1 MPINFHTN
9 YIEISKS
16 AYKHNIEF
24 LKNFLNKDVKLSSVV
39 KGNAYGH
46 SINLFIPLAEEN
58 EVSHF
63 SVFSADEAY
72 EVQKASKNNSEI
84 MIMGSVENEQLE
96 WAIENEISC
105 YIFDLQRLRQ
115 AVYFAKKTGKK
126 AKIHIEVETGMHRT
140 GFDVNEWQ
148 EVAEILKANND
159 KLTFK
164 GLCTHFAGAE
174 EIANYYRIKQQQ
186 QNFRRAKRYFKDFGV
201 EPELIHTACSAATL
215 RYPQTQGDMV
225 RLGIVQYG
233 FFPTKEV
240 LIHFLEKSKLKEDP
254 LKRLLSWKTKVMD
267 VKNVKTGDF
276 VGYGTSFMAGND
288 MKIATIPVGYSHGF
302 SRSLSNQGRVLING
316 QRVPVIGVVN
326 MNMMTVDVTH
336 LESIEKG
343 DEVVLIGKQ
352 GEIEI
357 GVSSFSEFS
366 NQINYE
372 MLTRLPVSIPR
383 IMVE

>member
-1 MPINFHTN
+1 MSIALHTSH
-9 YIEISKS
+9 IEISKA
-16 AYKHNIEF
+16 AYKHNIDF
-24 LKNFLNKDVKLSSVV
+24 LKSFLNEGVKISSVV

-46 SINLFIPLAEEN
+46 SIDLFVPLAEEN
-58 EVSHF
+58 GVDHF

-72 EVQKASKNNSEI
+72 EVQKASKSNSDI

-96 WAIENEISC
+96 WAIEQDISC
-105 YIFDLQRLRQ
+105 YIFDLHRLRQ
-115 AVYFAKKTGKK
+115 AVAFAEKTGKK

-148 EVAEILKANND
+148 EVAEILKANSNI
-159 KLTFK
+159 LTFM

-186 QNFRRAKRYFKDFGV
+186 QNFRRAKRYFKDFGL
-201 EPELIHTACSAATL
+201 EPQLIHTACSAATL
-215 RYPQTQGDMV
+215 RYPQSQGDMV

-240 LIHFLEKSKLKEDP
+240 LIHFLEKSKSKEDP
-254 LKRLLSWKTKVMD
+254 LKRLLSWKSKVMD
-267 VKNVKTGDF
+267 VKNIKTGDF

-288 MKIATIPVGYSHGF
+288 MKIATIPVGYSQGF

-316 QRVPVIGVVN
+316 HRVPVIGVVN

-336 LESIEKG
+336 LDTVEKG
-343 DEVVLIGKQ
+343 DQVVLIGKQ
-352 GEIEI
+352 GDFEI

-372 MLTRLPVSIPR
+372 MLTRLPAEMPR
-383 IMVE
+383 FLVD

>member
-1 MPINFHTN
+1 MPINFHTCH
-9 YIEISKS
+9 IEISKT
-16 AYKHNIEF
+16 AYKHNLEF
-24 LKNFLNKDVKLSSVV
+24 LKKNLNEGVKISSVV

-46 SINLFIPLAEEN
+46 SIELFVPLAEEMGIN
-58 EVSHF
+58 HF

-72 EVQKASKNNSEI
+72 AVKQSSKRNSEI
-84 MIMGSVENEQLE
+84 MIMGHVENEQLE
-96 WAIENEISC
+96 WAIENDISF
-105 YIFDLQRLRQ
+105 YVFDLPRLYQ
-115 AVYFAKKTGKK
+115 AIDFSKKTNKK
-126 AKIHIEVETGMHRT
+126 ARIHIEAETGMHRT

-148 EVAEILKANND
+148 EVAETLKANLD
-159 KLTFK
+159 YIVFE
-164 GLCTHFAGAE
+164 GLCTHYAGAE

-186 QNFRRAKRYFKDFGV
+186 QNFRRVKRYFKKFGL
-201 EPELIHTACSAATL
+201 EPKMLHTACSAATL

-240 LIHFLEKSKLKEDP
+240 LIHFLEKTKLKEDP
-254 LKRLLSWKTKVMD
+254 TKRLLSWKSKVMGI
-267 VKNVKTGDF
+267 KHVKTGDF
-276 VGYGTSFMAGND
+276 IGYGTSFMAGTD

-336 LESIEKG
+336 LEHIEKE

-352 GEIEI
+352 GELEI
-357 GVSSFSEFS
+357 GVSSFSEYS

-372 MLTRLPVSIPR
+372 MLTRLREDIPR
-383 IMVE
+383 ILVD

>member
-1 MPINFHTN
+1 MPLDLHTSH
-9 YIEISKS
+9 IEISKA
-16 AYKHNIEF
+16 AYKHNIDF
-24 LKNFLNKDVKLSSVV
+24 LRSTLTEGVKISSVV

-46 SINLFIPLAEEN
+46 SIDLFVPLAEEN
-58 EVSHF
+58 GINHF

-72 EVQKASKNNSEI
+72 AVQKASKKNCDI

-96 WAIENEISC
+96 WAIEHEISC

-115 AVYFAKKTGKK
+115 AVSFAKKTEKK

-140 GFDVNEWQ
+140 GFDINEWR
-148 EVAEILKANND
+148 EVAEILKVHND
-159 KLTFK
+159 VLIFK

-186 QNFRRAKRYFKDFGV
+186 QNFRRAKRYFKDFGIK
-201 EPELIHTACSAATL
+201 PELIHTACSAATL
-215 RYPQTQGDMV
+215 RYPQTHGDMV

-233 FFPTKEV
+233 FFPNKEV

-254 LKRLLSWKTKVMD
+254 LKRLLSWKSSVMD
-267 VKNVKTGDF
+267 LKQVKTGDF
-276 VGYGTSFMAGND
+276 VGYGTSFMAGQE
-288 MKIATIPVGYSHGF
+288 MKIATIPVGYSDGF

-326 MNMMTVDVTH
+326 MNMITVDVTH
-336 LESIEKG
+336 LDNIEKG

-352 GEIEI
+352 GDLEI

-372 MLTRLPVSIPR
+372 MLTRLPAEIPR
-383 IMVE
+383 MVVH

>member
-1 MPINFHTN
+1 MSIDFHSCK
-9 YIEISKS
+9 IEISK
-16 AYKHNIEF
+16 AAFKHNIEF
-24 LKNFLNKDVKLSSVV
+24 LRNTLNDGVKISSVV

-46 SINLFIPLAEEN
+46 SINLFVPLAEEN
-58 EVSHF
+58 GIDHF

-72 EVQKASKNNSEI
+72 KVQKASTQNSQI

-96 WAIENEISC
+96 WAIEHDISC
-105 YIFDLQRLRQ
+105 YVFDLQRLKQ
-115 AVYFAKKTGKK
+115 AVSFAKKTNKK

-148 EVAEILKANND
+148 GVAEIIKANHNI
-159 KLTFK
+159 LIFE
-164 GLCTHFAGAE
+164 GLCTHYAGAE

-186 QNFRRAKRYFKDFGV
+186 QNFRRAKRYFKDFGL
-201 EPELIHTACSAATL
+201 EPQLIHTACSAATL
-215 RYPQTQGDMV
+215 RYPQTQDDMV

-240 LIHFLEKSKLKEDP
+240 LIHFLEKTKMKEDP
-254 LKRLLSWKTKVMD
+254 LRRLLSWKSKVMD
-267 VKNVKTGDF
+267 VKQVKIGDF
-276 VGYGTSFMAGND
+276 IGYGTSFMAGTD

-326 MNMMTVDVTH
+326 MNMITVDVTH
-336 LESIEKG
+336 LDTVEKG
-343 DEVVLIGKQ
+343 NEVVLIGNQ
-352 GEIEI
+352 GDLEI
-357 GVSSFSEFS
+357 GVSSFSEYS

-372 MLTRLPVSIPR
+372 MLTRLRADIPR
-383 IMVE
+383 ILVD

>member
-1 MPINFHTN
+1 MSIDFYSCH
-9 YIEISKS
+9 IEICKA
-16 AYKHNIEF
+16 AYGHNIEF
-24 LKNFLNKDVKLSSVV
+24 LRNTLNEGVKISSVV

-46 SINLFIPLAEEN
+46 SIDLFVPLAEEN
-58 EVSHF
+58 GIDHF

-72 EVQKASKNNSEI
+72 KVQKASTQNSQI

-96 WAIENEISC
+96 WAIENDISC
-105 YIFDLQRLRQ
+105 YIFDLKRLRQ
-115 AVYFAKKTGKK
+115 AVSFAKKTGKK
-126 AKIHIEVETGMHRT
+126 AKIHIEAETGMHRT

-148 EVAEILKANND
+148 EVAEIMKANSD
-159 KLTFK
+159 VLTFQ

-186 QNFRRAKRYFKDFGV
+186 QNFRRAKRYFKDFGL
-201 EPELIHTACSAATL
+201 EPQLIHTACSAATL
-215 RYPQTQGDMV
+215 RYPQTQADMV

-240 LIHFLEKSKLKEDP
+240 LIHFLEKSKLNQDP
-254 LKRLLSWKTKVMD
+254 LQRLLSWKSKVMD
-267 VKNVKTGDF
+267 IKQVKTGDF
-276 VGYGTSFMAGND
+276 IGYGTSFMAGND

-316 QRVPVIGVVN
+316 QRAPVIGVVN
-326 MNMMTVDVTH
+326 MNMMTVDVSH
-336 LESIEKG
+336 LDSIEKG

-352 GEIEI
+352 GEMEI
-357 GVSSFSEFS
+357 GVSSFSEYS

-372 MLTRLPVSIPR
+372 MLTRLRADIPR
-383 IMVE
+383 ILVD

>member
-1 MPINFHTN
+1 MSINLHTSH
-9 YIEISKS
+9 IEISKA
-16 AYKHNIEF
+16 AYKHNIDF
-24 LKNFLNKDVKLSSVV
+24 LRSFLNESVKISSVV

-46 SINLFIPLAEEN
+46 SIDLFVPLAEEN
-58 EVSHF
+58 DIDHF

-72 EVQKASKNNSEI
+72 NVQKASKQPSDI
-84 MIMGSVENEQLE
+84 MIMGSVEDEQLE
-96 WAIENEISC
+96 WAIEQDISC
-105 YIFDLQRLRQ
+105 YIFDLKRLKQ
-115 AVYFAKKTGKK
+115 AVSFAKKTEKN

-159 KLTFK
+159 VLTFK

-186 QNFRRAKRYFKDFGV
+186 QNFRRAKRYFKDFGL
-201 EPELIHTACSAATL
+201 EPQLIHTACSAATL

-254 LKRLLSWKTKVMD
+254 LKRLLSWKSKVMD

-276 VGYGTSFMAGND
+276 VGYGTSFMAGQA

-326 MNMMTVDVTH
+326 MNMITVDVTH
-336 LESIEKG
+336 LDTIEKG

-352 GEIEI
+352 GEMEI

-372 MLTRLPVSIPR
+372 MLTRLPAAIPR
-383 IMVE
+383 IMVD

>member
-1 MPINFHTN
+1 MPINFHTCQ
-9 YIEISKS
+9 IEISKS
-16 AYKHNIEF
+16 AYKHNLDF
-24 LKNFLNKDVKLSSVV
+24 LRKTLNEGVKISSVV

-46 SINLFIPLAEEN
+46 SIQLFVPLAEEMGIN
-58 EVSHF
+58 HF

-72 EVQKASKNNSEI
+72 AVQKASKMNSQI
-84 MIMGSVENEQLE
+84 MIMGYVENEQLE
-96 WAIENEISC
+96 WAIENDISF
-105 YIFDLQRLRQ
+105 YVFDLSRLLQ
-115 AVYFAKKTGKK
+115 AVSYAKKSRKK
-126 AKIHIEVETGMHRT
+126 ARIHIEAETGMHRT

-148 EVAEILKANND
+148 EVAETVKANSEH
-159 KLTFK
+159 LIFE
-164 GLCTHFAGAE
+164 GLCTHYAGAE

-186 QNFRRAKRYFKDFGV
+186 QNFRRFKNYFKTFGLT
-201 EPELIHTACSAATL
+201 PNTIHTACSAASL

-267 VKNVKTGDF
+267 TKQVKTGDF
-276 VGYGTSFMAGND
+276 IGYGTSFMASQN

-302 SRSLSNQGRVLING
+302 SRSLSNLGRVLVRG
-316 QRVPVIGVVN
+316 HRVPVIGIVN
-326 MNMMTVDVTH
+326 MNMLTIDVSGIEVVD
-336 LESIEKG
+336 KG
-343 DEVVLIGKQ
+343 DEVVLIGRQ
-352 GEIEI
+352 GDLEI

-372 MLTRLPVSIPR
+372 MLTRLPVNIPR
-383 IMVE
+383 KVVD

>member
-1 MPINFHTN
+1 MSIDLHTSH
-9 YIEISKS
+9 IEISKS
-16 AYKHNIEF
+16 AYQHNINF
-24 LKNFLNKDVKLSSVV
+24 LKSFLKDGVKISSVV

-46 SINLFIPLAEEN
+46 SIDLFVPLAEEN
-58 EVSHF
+58 GVEHF
-63 SVFSADEAY
+63 SVFSADEAF
-72 EVQKASKNNSEI
+72 EVQQASKGNSDI
-84 MIMGSVENEQLE
+84 MIMGSVEDEQLE
-96 WAIENEISC
+96 WAIENGISC

-115 AVYFAKKTGKK
+115 AILFAEKTGKK
-126 AKIHIEVETGMHRT
+126 AIIHIEVETGMHRT
-140 GFDVNEWQ
+140 GFENDEWK
-148 EVAEILKANND
+148 EVAELIKKHKDVLV
-159 KLTFK
+159 FK

-186 QNFRRAKRYFKDFGV
+186 QNFRKAKRYFKESGL

-215 RYPQTQGDMV
+215 RYPETQEDMV

-240 LIHFLEKSKLKEDP
+240 LIHFLEKTKMKEDP
-254 LKRLLSWKTKVMD
+254 LKRLLSWKSKVMD
-267 VKNVKTGDF
+267 VKKVKTGDF

-302 SRSLSNQGRVLING
+302 SRSLSNQGRVLINR

-336 LESIEKG
+336 LDTVEKG

-352 GEIEI
+352 GDMEI

-372 MLTRLPVSIPR
+372 MLTRLPAHIPR
-383 IMVE
+383 IMVD

>member
-1 MPINFHTN
+1 MSIDFYSCH
-9 YIEISKS
+9 IEICKA
-16 AYKHNIEF
+16 AYGHNIEF
-24 LKNFLNKDVKLSSVV
+24 LRNTLNEGVKISSVV

-46 SINLFIPLAEEN
+46 SINLFVPLAEEN
-58 EVSHF
+58 GIDHF

-72 EVQKASKNNSEI
+72 KVQKASTQKSQI

-96 WAIENEISC
+96 WAIEHDISC

-115 AVYFAKKTGKK
+115 AVSFAKKTGKK

-148 EVAEILKANND
+148 EVAEILKANSD
-159 KLTFK
+159 VLTFQ

-186 QNFRRAKRYFKDFGV
+186 QNFRRAKRYFKDFGL
-201 EPELIHTACSAATL
+201 EPQLIHTACSAATL
-215 RYPQTQGDMV
+215 RYPQTQADMV

-240 LIHFLEKSKLKEDP
+240 LIHFLEKSKLKQDP
-254 LKRLLSWKTKVMD
+254 LQRLLSWKSKVMD
-267 VKNVKTGDF
+267 IKQVKTGDF
-276 VGYGTSFMAGND
+276 IGYGTSFMAGND

-316 QRVPVIGVVN
+316 QRAPVIGVVN
-326 MNMMTVDVTH
+326 MNMMTVDVSH
-336 LESIEKG
+336 LDSIEKG

-352 GEIEI
+352 GEMEI
-357 GVSSFSEFS
+357 GVSSFSEYS

-372 MLTRLPVSIPR
+372 MLTRLRADIPR
-383 IMVE
+383 ILVD